1 MDLKDEIASLKNQMN
16 SVVDTLGS
24 KMNELKKELSK
35 EDKEKFDRFMVRA
48 KEKAKTG
55 DIIGLQ
61 KLKDNFK

>member
-1 MDLKDEIASLKNQMN
+1 MDLKDEIAALKNAI

-24 KMNELKKELSK
+24 KMKELKKELPP
-35 EDKEKFDRFMVRA
+35 EDKEKFDRFIVRA
-48 KEKAKTG
+48 KELAKTG